1 MIGQRQENTAKLVTT
16 RFISFLAV
24 TFALWLFLAPLL
36 DDGRQITMTAGLVIG
51 LAVWLS
57 AEGDRMS
64 NRHTPLFSLLSILA
78 VWALSSTLYLV
89 TPLFCD
95 DILYQPYTPQRYGD
109 FISFMFTYDSPR
121 MLNLLFPIFLH
132 TLPKTAVNLLSGT
145 LWALSIILMCRC
157 SGTWL
162 NRYARMAALIFA
174 LEFFLPWDNGM
185 TCIIFTLN
193 YIYSLPLAIGMIIC
207 FCDEKPVGSFPRLLL
222 LALLGFCAGW
232 VQESESL
239 PIICGISVWCA
250 INRTAISRRRLWI
263 AIPMVV
269 SCLTL
274 IIVSSFGRYTHSN
287 VSFDSFNQP
296 LSMLIYVTLTRTY
309 GMIAVTLLML
319 ALLARRKFRMRLWR
333 ARRGPLPILLT
344 AMYVSTAI
352 GITLWNMGTHLSW
365 FPQLFAIL
373 SAMTIINIVWQKP
386 LIKNRVGGRAVG
398 AIIMAIVITNLVT
411 AILFTRDEARN
422 LHLIENTYLR
432 ADSPDKF
439 YELTPQTRLPLA
451 AWNKL
456 GVANIYNTS
465 WMWRVHSSHYSRRVK
480 EHPIPSELSRI
491 TPSILRKVPGDSPLY
506 RFGDL
511 LVMPDDGTREPINL
525 TVTYRYG
532 VRKTS
537 QFNLSPFIADN
548 GGRWIYAVNETTDP
562 QSRWIAITK
571 INR

>member
-1 MIGQRQENTAKLVTT
+1 MTAG
-16 RFISFLAV
+16 FITFLAV
-24 TFALWLFLAPLL
+24 TFVLWLYRPPLL
-36 DDGRQITMTAGLVIG
+36 DDDLQIATTAGLVIG
-51 LAVWLS
+51 LAVLLL
-57 AEGDRMS
+57 AGANRMS
-64 NRHTPLFSLLSILA
+64 NRHAPLFALRSILS

-121 MLNLLFPIFLH
+121 MLNLMFPVFLH

-157 SGTWL
+157 SGTRL
-162 NRYARMAALIFA
+162 NRYTRMAALIFA

-193 YIYSLPLAIGMIIC
+193 YIYSLPLAIGVIIC
-207 FCDEKPVGSFPRLLL
+207 FCDEKPVGSFHRLLL
-222 LALLGFCAGW
+222 LATLGFCAGW
-232 VQESESL
+232 IQESESL
-239 PIICGISVWCA
+239 PIICGIAVWCVL
-250 INRTAISRRRLWI
+250 NRTAISRRRLWI
-263 AIPMVV
+263 AIPMTI
-269 SCLTL
+269 SCLSL

-287 VSFDSFNQP
+287 VSLASFNQP

-309 GMIAVTLLML
+309 GMVAVTLLLL
-319 ALLARRKFRMRLWR
+319 ALLTRRKFRMRLWR

-344 AMYVSTAI
+344 AMYASTAV

-386 LIKNRVGGRAVG
+386 LIKNRAGGLAVG
-398 AIIMAIVITNLVT
+398 AVIMAIVITNLVT
-411 AILFTRDEARN
+411 AIRFTRNEARN
-422 LHLIENTYLR
+422 LHLIENTYLKT
-432 ADSPDKF
+432 DSPDKF
-439 YELTPQTRLPLA
+439 HKLTPQTRLPLA

-456 GVANIYNTS
+456 GIANIYNTT
-465 WMWRVHSSHYSRRVK
+465 WMWRVHSLHYGQRVK
-480 EHPIPSELSRI
+480 ELPIPSELSRI
-491 TPSILRKVPGDSPLY
+491 TPSVLRKVPGDSPLY

-511 LVMPDDGTREPINL
+511 LVMPDDGTRGPINL

-548 GGRWIYAVNETTDP
+548 GARWIYAVNETTDP
-562 QSRWIAITK
+562 QSRWIAITE